1 MTKNEIIEHWLSS
14 SNNDYRVVES
24 LFDNGHYVWALF
36 IAHLVLEKLIKAYY
50 VKEKDDNVPFSH
62 DLLKLAERSSLG
74 LTDTQKIF
82 LDEMTSCNISARYPD
97 FKNRFYK
104 KATKEFTQDKISRL
118 KEFRTWLLEKIKS

>member
-14 SNNDYRVVES
+14 SDNDYRVVES

-36 IAHLVLEKLIKAYY
+36 VAHLVLEKLLKAHY
-50 VKEKDDNVPFSH
+50 VKQKDDNVPFSH
-62 DLLKLAERSSLG
+62 DLLKLAERSSLE

-104 KATKEFTQDKISRL
+104 KATKKFTEDKITRL
-118 KEFRTWLLEKIKS
+118 KEFKIWVLEKINS